1 MPKTEPNCLIRF
13 GVFEVDP
20 RTGELR
26 SKGSRV
32 KLQDQPLQILL
43 ALLEKPGEVVTRE
56 ELRAKLWPTDT
67 FVDFDHG
74 LNAAVKRLRDA
85 LDDSAESPHFIETL
99 PRRGYRFISTIVADT
114 MNPEQHWSLPKK
126 WVLPLAVAVLALIA
140 LAVLAMDIGGQRSRF
155 FSRSFAQPQIHSLAV
170 LPLTNMSG
178 DPEQEYFADGMTEE
192 LITELSQIGSLR
204 VISRTSVMRYK
215 GEKKKPLAQIGR
227 ELNVDAEMEGS
238 VLRAGNRVRI
248 AAHMIYAPTDE
259 NVMAETYERDLGD
272 VLKLQSEVAQAI
284 AQQVRIQL
292 TPEQQARLHSAP
304 VVNPRAYEAYLK
316 GRFYIDETQ
325 AAIRQAQSYFEEAVR
340 EDPSFAL
347 AYVGLADCY
356 LVLGEFRWMPPQD
369 ANRHASEAVH
379 KALQLD
385 ESLGEAHSTLG
396 DLNWRY
402 DWDWQAAEREFRHAI
417 DLSPNNVEGHGAL
430 VWYLAWSGRR
440 DAALAEVQKIRTLDP
455 ADPFTSLNESGVYY
469 HQRDYKSLIE
479 ASQRWVITNPNAW
492 SGHYYLAVG
501 YEGSGQREQAVPEYQ
516 RSVDLSQR
524 DSDATAG
531 LAHVYATMG
540 KRAEAE
546 KILGDLLRQSKTTYV
561 SPYMIAAIY
570 SGLGQNDKAFEF
582 LEKAYQEKSP
592 DIPYFIKADLRIDTL
607 RSDPRFEDLLR
618 RIGLPQ

>member
-1 MPKTEPNCLIRF
+1 
-13 GVFEVDP
+13 
-20 RTGELR
+20 
-26 SKGSRV
+26 
-32 KLQDQPLQILL
+32 
-43 ALLEKPGEVVTRE
+43 
-56 ELRAKLWPTDT
+56 
-67 FVDFDHG
+67 
-74 LNAAVKRLRDA
+74 
-85 LDDSAESPHFIETL
+85 
-99 PRRGYRFISTIVADT
+99 
-114 MNPEQHWSLPKK
+114 
-126 WVLPLAVAVLALIA
+126 
-140 LAVLAMDIGGQRSRF
+140 
-155 FSRSFAQPQIHSLAV
+155 
-170 LPLTNMSG
+170 
-178 DPEQEYFADGMTEE
+178 
-192 LITELSQIGSLR
+192 
-204 VISRTSVMRYK
+204 
-215 GEKKKPLAQIGR
+215 
-227 ELNVDAEMEGS
+227 
-238 VLRAGNRVRI
+238 
-248 AAHMIYAPTDE
+248 MIYAPTDE

-325 AAIRQAQSYFEEAVR
+325 AAIRQVQSYFEEAVR